1 MKSVSFITTVIAA
14 TLTSCAMTALAQ
26 SANQSP
32 PQIPAARG
40 GAITGRIVSEAGK
53 PMPNARVMVSGSG
66 RQSVRRTINTDEA
79 GRFVADDLPRG
90 SYAIT
95 VQASGYVLVR
105 SPGDTVHHRPGDSV
119 NLVLKKGGV
128 ITGKVT
134 TPDGDP
140 VAGVQMSA
148 TLLRDE
154 RGRRN
159 ESTYGSSRYT
169 DDRGVY
175 RLFGLPAG
183 TYIVAA
189 ASKSLGGGQM
199 LSAYGDDVPTY
210 HPSATRD
217 TAAEIVIQ
225 WGAEASGID
234 IRYRGERGHTIS
246 GTVLDSSLADTV
258 VGGISV
264 LLVRASNDTLEAQ
277 SFVQP
282 RDSERTFVF
291 HGVPDGDYYM
301 TARRSPYQSDD
312 GAASKRVPVKVRDRD
327 ITGVGISLVPLG
339 SIAGR
344 LTLDPASRE
353 LKCETK
359 LAPAAEETLMSL
371 SSEDTDS
378 ADPSYRFS
386 SALYTPDS
394 KGDFVFQGLPAGRF
408 RVDSR
413 LLLDEAWYVR
423 ALTVP
428 GPTNTPV
435 DASGTGIVVRQGVRI
450 NGVRLVLGEGAASI
464 RGRVA
469 ADKEGAS
476 LPDRL
481 RVHLVPS
488 EPNSADETLRFIE
501 AEVQSDNSFKLMNV
515 APGRYWLMARQL
527 PEEDAKQRI
536 PRPQA
541 WNAAVRAALRREAAA
556 SSVAIE
562 LKPCQRVADYQLV
575 YKPSKEAPPA
585 NRPK

>member
-1 MKSVSFITTVIAA
+1 MSDPVSPFATTF
-14 TLTSCAMTALAQ
+14 
-26 SANQSP
+26 
-32 PQIPAARG
+32 G
-40 GAITGRIVSEAGK
+40 
-53 PMPNARVMVSGSG
+53 
-66 RQSVRRTINTDEA
+66 
-79 GRFVADDLPRG
+79 
-90 SYAIT
+90 
-95 VQASGYVLVR
+95 
-105 SPGDTVHHRPGDSV
+105 
-119 NLVLKKGGV
+119 
-128 ITGKVT
+128 
-134 TPDGDP
+134 

-246 GTVLDSSLADTV
+246 GTVIDSSLADTV

-344 LTLDPASRE
+344 LTLDPASRD

-501 AEVQSDNSFKLMNV
+501 AELQSDNSFKLMNV
-515 APGRYWLMARQL
+515 TPGRYWLMARQL

>member
-1 MKSVSFITTVIAA
+1 MKSVSLITTVIAA
-14 TLTSCAMTALAQ
+14 TLTSCAITAFAQ
-26 SANQSP
+26 SDNQSA
-32 PQIPAARG
+32 PQKPAARG
-40 GAITGRIVSEAGK
+40 GAITGRIVSESGK
-53 PMPNARVMVSGSG
+53 PMPNARVMVSASG
-66 RQSVRRTINTDEA
+66 RQPVRRTVNTDEA

-140 VAGVQMSA
+140 VAGVPMSA

-169 DDRGVY
+169 DDRGIY

-183 TYIVAA
+183 TYIVSA
-189 ASKSLGGGQM
+189 ASKSVGGGQM

-210 HPSATRD
+210 YPSATRD
-217 TAAEIVIQ
+217 TAAEVVIV
-225 WGAEASGID
+225 WGTEASGID

-246 GTVLDSSLADTV
+246 GTVIDSSLADPI

-282 RDSERTFVF
+282 RGSERTFVF

-301 TARRSPYQSDD
+301 TARRVPYQSDD

-359 LAPAAEETLMSL
+359 LAPAAEETLLSL

-378 ADPSYRFS
+378 ADPSDRFS

-469 ADKEGAS
+469 GEKEGAS

-488 EPNSADETLRFIE
+488 EPNSAVETLRFIE

-515 APGRYWLMARQL
+515 APGRYWLLARQL

-541 WNAAVRAALRREAAA
+541 WNAGVRAALRREAAA
-556 SSVAIE
+556 SSVAIV
-562 LKPCQRVADYQLV
+562 LKPCQRVVDYQLV
-575 YKPSKEAPPA
+575 YKPPKEAPPA

>member
-14 TLTSCAMTALAQ
+14 TLTSCALTTLAQ

-32 PQIPAARG
+32 PQRPAARG
-40 GAITGRIVSEAGK
+40 GSITGRIVSESGK

-66 RQSVRRTINTDEA
+66 RQAVRRTINTDEA

-95 VQASGYVLVR
+95 AQASGYVLVR
-105 SPGDTVHHRPGDSV
+105 EPGDTVHHRPGDSV
-119 NLVLKKGGV
+119 NLVLKKGGA

-134 TPDGDP
+134 NPDGDP
-140 VAGVQMSA
+140 VACVQMNA

-159 ESTYGSSRYT
+159 EATYGQSRYT

-183 TYIVAA
+183 TYIIAA
-189 ASKSLGGGQM
+189 ASKSVGGQM
-199 LSAYGDDVPTY
+199 LTAYGDDAPTY

-217 TAAEIVIQ
+217 IAAEVVLQ
-225 WGAEASGID
+225 WGAEALGID
-234 IRYRGERGHTIS
+234 IRYRGEQGHTIS
-246 GTVLDSSLADTV
+246 GTVIDAGLTDSSV
-258 VGGISV
+258 VGVNIA
-264 LLVRASNDTLEAQ
+264 LVRASNDTLEAQ
-277 SFVQP
+277 AFVQP
-282 RDSERTFVF
+282 RGSERAFALQ
-291 HGVPDGDYYM
+291 GVPDGDYYL

-312 GAASKRVPVKVRDRD
+312 GAVSKRVPVKVRDRD
-327 ITGVGISLVPLG
+327 ITGVGVGLVPLG

-344 LTLDPASRE
+344 LTLDLATRE

-378 ADPSYRFS
+378 TDPSYRFS
-386 SALYTPDS
+386 SALHTPDS

-428 GPTNTPV
+428 GPTDTPV

-469 ADKEGAS
+469 TDKEGAS

-481 RVHLVPS
+481 RIHLVPS

-501 AEVQSDNSFKLMNV
+501 VEVQSDSSFKLMNV
-515 APGRYWLMARQL
+515 APGRYWLLARQL

-541 WNAAVRAALRREAAA
+541 WKVAARAALRREAAA
-556 SSVAIE
+556 SGVAIE
-562 LKPCQRVADYQLV
+562 LKPCQRLADYQLV
-575 YKPSKEAPPA
+575 YKPPKEAPRP
-585 NRPK
+585 NRP